1 LLVLAVS
8 SAFGADSP
16 RDVAAERH
24 RYARLLLEDLN
35 SVATV
40 ELGEEQYLL
49 VIDAFQKVHRTSPA
63 SSFCDDALLQAAHL
77 YREMVRRFGA
87 ARYREKSI
95 TAYQFLIREY
105 PHSKLIGAA
114 RQAIDGLEKGVPAP
128 DLRQVSAA
136 IPDSDSDSDSDAG
149 KDLAVSKDSAAIE
162 DPAAGKPE
170 VEVAEVAAEVA
181 SEVAAV
187 VAPVVAPVVATVEE
201 PVLSDPA
208 AGAGTAEQISRA
220 GQGGEAGVVAILSS
234 RSMVLPVAD
243 KPKAGERRGTLTRVE
258 GVRFWSHPD
267 CTRVVIEL
275 DGRVEIS
282 YDQLRAPK
290 RLFFDLMESRLGDQL
305 TQESSFEVG
314 DSFLQR
320 LRVAQFAR
328 RSTRVVFDLQ
338 RAVYFDVAWLSNPP
352 RLVVEVRDR
361 DEPALLS
368 SSAPAPA
375 PPTPARPTSPAPLE
389 SRQARVEE
397 ASGLAGK
404 TAPEPLASP
413 AAKPGESFAR
423 ALDRS
428 GESPASSGAPAQST
442 KSDAAAETPVRV
454 VPKTSKATTPAVAKT
469 NAPAAAETKA
479 AKAAET
485 LAAKTPE
492 TPAPATAE
500 RTAPKAAE
508 TAPVE
513 MAKLAPPPAP
523 APELA
528 APKPAT
534 PNAKGQRSLIRAL
547 GLKVGRVVI
556 DAGHG
561 GHDPGTIGPSG
572 LQEKDLVLDVA
583 LRLGK
588 LIEEGLGSEIVYTRD
603 DDRFLSHK
611 ERTRLANTKQA
622 DLFISIHANSS
633 PSRKVRGI
641 ETYYLN
647 FTTDS
652 WALTVASREN
662 AASDRSVHELQD
674 LLSKIALK
682 EKIEESQEFASRIQ
696 EALHSGLSDD
706 TSGLRNR
713 GVRKAPFLV
722 LIGAKM
728 PAVLAEIGFISNP
741 QTEKLL
747 KTSAYRQQV
756 ANHLYQGI
764 LSYAES
770 LGNITMA
777 RTEDGEPVVE

>member
-1 LLVLAVS
+1 
-8 SAFGADSP
+8 
-16 RDVAAERH
+16 VAAERY

-77 YREMVRRFGA
+77 YREMMRRFGA
-87 ARYREKSI
+87 ERYRKKTI
-95 TAYQFLIREY
+95 TAYQFVIHEY
-105 PHSKLIGAA
+105 PHSKLLDTA
-114 RQAIDGLEKGVPAP
+114 RQAIDEVEKGVAP
-128 DLRQVSAA
+128 PELRQVSAA
-136 IPDSDSDSDSDAG
+136 SKESAAAE
-149 KDLAVSKDSAAIE
+149 DLAASD
-162 DPAAGKPE
+162 DAAGKEAAGKEAASLAAAQEDLTESQDE
-170 VEVAEVAAEVA
+170 VDLAEAAAAE
-181 SEVAAV
+181 E
-187 VAPVVAPVVATVEE
+187 T
-201 PVLSDPA
+201 VLSDPA
-208 AGAGTAEQISRA
+208 AGAGSPARA
-220 GQGGEAGVVAILSS
+220 GQLAEPGVVAILSS

-243 KPKAGERRGTLTRVE
+243 KPKPGERRGTLTRIE

-267 CTRVVIEL
+267 YTRVVIEL

-314 DSFLQR
+314 DSFLER

-368 SSAPAPA
+368 SSTPPPA
-375 PPTPARPTSPAPLE
+375 PPEPQPARAEQT
-389 SRQARVEE
+389 R
-397 ASGLAGK
+397 GLAGK
-404 TAPEPLASP
+404 TATPPAVSP
-413 AAKPGESFAR
+413 AVQSGESFAR
-423 ALDRS
+423 ALDR
-428 GESPASSGAPAQST
+428 GGDNPAGVNASRGGSRAPQSSVPQSSGAESAVA
-442 KSDAAAETPVRV
+442 KSSGAESRGGNPGRATQAAAAAETPSRAAS
-454 VPKTSKATTPAVAKT
+454 KTDKTAASSTAASTAAKT
-469 NAPAAAETKA
+469 NPPAAVETKP

-485 LAAKTPE
+485 PTTNETLAATPLD
-492 TPAPATAE
+492 ASAT
-500 RTAPKAAE
+500 KAAE

-513 MAKLAPPPAP
+513 MAKLTPPPAP

-528 APKPAT
+528 PPKPAT

-682 EKIEESQEFASRIQ
+682 EKIEESQEFAARIQ

-747 KTSAYRQQV
+747 KTGAYRQQV
-756 ANHLYQGI
+756 ANHLYEGM

-777 RTEDGEPVVE
+777 RTESGEPVVE

>member
-1 LLVLAVS
+1 LLALAVS
-8 SAFGADSP
+8 PAFGADSS
-16 RDVAAERH
+16 RDVAAERY

-87 ARYREKSI
+87 ERHRDKSI
-95 TAYQFLIREY
+95 AAYQFLIREY
-105 PHSKLIGAA
+105 PHSKLIETA
-114 RQAIDGLEKGVPAP
+114 RQAIDGLEKGIAAP
-128 DLRQVSAA
+128 ELRQVSAA
-136 IPDSDSDSDSDAG
+136 SPDSDASQ
-149 KDLAVSKDSAAIE
+149 DLGESNDSAANE
-162 DPAAGKPE
+162 EPAAGEQK

-181 SEVAAV
+181 A
-187 VAPVVAPVVATVEE
+187 VVAPVVATVEE

-208 AGAGTAEQISRA
+208 AGAGTPEQISRA
-220 GQGGEAGVVAILSS
+220 GQGGEAGAVAILSS

-243 KPKAGERRGTLTRVE
+243 KPKPGERRGTLTRVE

-267 CTRVVIEL
+267 YTRVVIEL

-328 RSTRVVFDLQ
+328 RSTRVVFDLE

-368 SSAPAPA
+368 NAA
-375 PPTPARPTSPAPLE
+375 PPPPPAPLE
-389 SRQARVEE
+389 PQQARAEE
-397 ASGLAGK
+397 TRGLAGK
-404 TAPEPLASP
+404 TATPPAVSP
-413 AAKPGESFAR
+413 AVQSGESFAR
-423 ALDRS
+423 ALERGGENPASGSGNASRVGDSRVTESSVTESRS
-428 GESPASSGAPAQST
+428 GNPGRGT
-442 KSDAAAETPVRV
+442 KAGAAAETPSRAAS
-454 VPKTSKATTPAVAKT
+454 KTDKTASSPTAAKT
-469 NAPAAAETKA
+469 DAPAAVETKP
-479 AKAAET
+479 AKAVET
-485 LAAKTPE
+485 LATSAVDAS
-492 TPAPATAE
+492 AP
-500 RTAPKAAE
+500 RAAE

-513 MAKLAPPPAP
+513 MAKLTPPPAP
-523 APELA
+523 APEMA

-561 GHDPGTIGPSG
+561 GHDPGSIGPSG

-696 EALHSGLSDD
+696 EALHSGLSED

-747 KTSAYRQQV
+747 KTGAYRQQV
-756 ANHLYQGI
+756 ANHLYQGM

-777 RTEDGEPVVE
+777 RTESGEPVVE